1 MTTLAIE
8 ADHVGRSFKVRR
20 SDPVV
25 ALGDVSLE
33 VSRGE
38 LFGLLGPNGAG
49 KTTLIKILVTLLLP
63 SSGSARVAGF
73 DVATQ
78 AREVRWRIAMV
89 SGGEETG
96 FGMLTLTE
104 QLWMFAQL
112 HGIRTREARR
122 RIAELLEVVGLGDV
136 ASRKVSDLSTGM
148 RQRLNLARGLL
159 TEPEVLFLDEPTVG
173 LDVEAARDL
182 RVYIRRWMAERG
194 AGGPGS
200 SPPPR
205 TILLTTHYLAE
216 AEELCD
222 RVAIIDR
229 GTILACDTPA
239 RLRRGAGGS
248 TRHQVQVDPL
258 PAPGWEA
265 AVADLRRVAI
275 EGPEELAVDLG
286 PGGDLGVLVAA
297 LSAAGSRVRGI
308 ARVEPTLEDVFV
320 EIVGGSAD
328 SVAHPIPGAVPSS
341 EDIR

>member
-1 MTTLAIE
+1 MTALAIE
-8 ADHVGRSFKVRR
+8 ADHVGRTFAVRR

-25 ALGDVSLE
+25 ALRDVSLE
-33 VSRGE
+33 VPRGE

-63 SSGSARVAGF
+63 SSGQARVAGF

-96 FGMLTLTE
+96 FGLLTLSE

-122 RIAELLEVVGLGDV
+122 RIAELLEVVGLSAA

-194 AGGPGS
+194 D
-200 SPPPR
+200 R

-229 GTILACDTPA
+229 GTILACDTPT
-239 RLRRGAGGS
+239 RLRRGASGT
-248 TRHQVQVDPL
+248 TRHRVQVDPM

-265 AVADLRRVAI
+265 SVADLRRATI
-275 EGPEELAVDLG
+275 EGPEELLVDLG
-286 PGGDLGVLVAA
+286 PGGDLSALVAA
-297 LSAAGSRVRGI
+297 LASAGSRIMGI
-308 ARVEPTLEDVFV
+308 ARIEPTLEDVFV
-320 EIVGGSAD
+320 EILGRASDAEDTALRSAAE
-328 SVAHPIPGAVPSS
+328 SVPRPEEV
-341 EDIR
+341 R

>member
-1 MTTLAIE
+1 VTALAIKV
-8 ADHVGRSFKVRR
+8 DHVGRTFAVRR
-20 SDPVV
+20 SEPVV
-25 ALGDVSLE
+25 ALRDVSLE
-33 VSRGE
+33 VPRGE

-63 SSGSARVAGF
+63 SSGQARVAGF

-78 AREVRWRIAMV
+78 ARDVRWRIAMV

-104 QLWMFAQL
+104 QLWMFASL
-112 HGIRTREARR
+112 HGIGTREARR
-122 RIAELLEVVGLGDV
+122 RIAELLDVVGLGDV

-194 AGGPGS
+194 D
-200 SPPPR
+200 R

-239 RLRRGAGGS
+239 RLRRGASG
-248 TRHQVQVDPL
+248 TIRHRIQVEPI
-258 PAPGWEA
+258 PAPGWER
-265 AVADLRRVAI
+265 AVPDLRRATI
-275 EGPEELAVDLG
+275 DGPEELTVDLG
-286 PGGDLGVLVAA
+286 PAGDVGLLVAA
-297 LSAAGSRVRGI
+297 LSAAGSRVTGI
-308 ARVEPTLEDVFV
+308 ATIEPTLEDVFV
-320 EIVGGSAD
+320 EIVGREID
-328 SVAHPIPGAVPSS
+328 PVDPV
-341 EDIR
+341 EVQ

>member
-1 MTTLAIE
+1 VTTLAIE
-8 ADHVGRSFKVRR
+8 ADHVGRTFAVRR

-25 ALGDVSLE
+25 ALRDVSLE
-33 VSRGE
+33 VPRGE

-73 DVATQ
+73 DVAAQ

-96 FGMLTLTE
+96 FGLLTLSE
-104 QLWMFAQL
+104 QLWLFSQL

-122 RIAELLEVVGLGDV
+122 RIGELLEVVGLSAV

-182 RVYIRRWMAERG
+182 RLYIRRWMAERG
-194 AGGPGS
+194 D
-200 SPPPR
+200 R

-229 GTILACDTPA
+229 GTILACDTPS
-239 RLRRGAGGS
+239 RLRRGAS
-248 TRHQVQVDPL
+248 ATTRHRIQVDPM

-265 AVADLRRVAI
+265 AVPDVRRVGI

-286 PGGDLGVLVAA
+286 PGGDLAALVAA
-297 LSAAGSRVRGI
+297 LASAGSRV
-308 ARVEPTLEDVFV
+308 AALSQLEPTLEDVFV
-320 EIVGGSAD
+320 EILGRAAEPAEGAEGGS
-328 SVAHPIPGAVPSS
+328 VVEVPK
-341 EDIR
+341 

>member
-1 MTTLAIE
+1 VTALAIKV
-8 ADHVGRSFKVRR
+8 DHVGRTFAVRR
-20 SDPVV
+20 SEPVV
-25 ALGDVSLE
+25 ALRDVSLE
-33 VSRGE
+33 VPRGE

-63 SSGSARVAGF
+63 SSGQARVAGF

-78 AREVRWRIAMV
+78 ARDVRWRIAMV

-104 QLWMFAQL
+104 QLWMFASL
-112 HGIRTREARR
+112 HGIGTREARR
-122 RIAELLEVVGLGDV
+122 RIAELLDVVGLGDV

-194 AGGPGS
+194 D
-200 SPPPR
+200 R

-239 RLRRGAGGS
+239 RLRRGASG
-248 TRHQVQVDPL
+248 TIRHRIQVGPI
-258 PAPGWEA
+258 PAPGWER
-265 AVADLRRVAI
+265 AVPDLRRATI
-275 EGPEELAVDLG
+275 DGPEELTVDLG
-286 PGGDLGVLVAA
+286 PAGDVGLLVAA
-297 LSAAGSRVRGI
+297 LSAAGSRVTGI
-308 ARVEPTLEDVFV
+308 ATIEPTLEDVFV
-320 EIVGGSAD
+320 EIVGREID
-328 SVAHPIPGAVPSS
+328 PVDPV
-341 EDIR
+341 EVQ

>member
-1 MTTLAIE
+1 VTALAIE
-8 ADHVGRSFKVRR
+8 ADHVGRTFAVRR

-25 ALGDVSLE
+25 ALRDVSLE
-33 VSRGE
+33 VPRGE

-63 SSGSARVAGF
+63 SSGQARVAGF

-96 FGMLTLTE
+96 FGLLTLTE
-104 QLWMFAQL
+104 QLWLFAQL
-112 HGIRTREARR
+112 HGMRSRDAHR
-122 RIAELLEVVGLGDV
+122 RITELLEVVGLSAAAG
-136 ASRKVSDLSTGM
+136 RKVSDLSTGM

-182 RVYIRRWMAERG
+182 RLYIRRWMAERG
-194 AGGPGS
+194 D
-200 SPPPR
+200 R

-239 RLRRGAGGS
+239 RLRRGARAT
-248 TRHQVQVDPL
+248 TRHRIQVEPM
-258 PAPGWEA
+258 PAPGWEKT
-265 AVADLRRVAI
+265 VPDLRRIAV
-275 EGPEELAVDLG
+275 EGPQELLVELG
-286 PGGDLGVLVAA
+286 PVGDISVLVAA
-297 LSAAGSRVRGI
+297 LAAAGSRVVAI
-308 ARVEPTLEDVFV
+308 DRVEPTLEDVFV
-320 EIVGGSAD
+320 EILDKASDPVD
-328 SVAHPIPGAVPSS
+328 V
-341 EDIR
+341 R

>member
-1 MTTLAIE
+1 VGTLAIQS
-8 ADHVGRSFKVRR
+8 DNVGRTFAVRR
-20 SDPVV
+20 GHPVV
-25 ALGDVSLE
+25 ALRDVSLE
-33 VSRGE
+33 VPRGE

-49 KTTLIKILVTLLLP
+49 KTTFIKILVTLLLP
-63 SSGSARVAGF
+63 SSGEARVAGL

-112 HGIRTREARR
+112 HGMRTREARR
-122 RIAELLEVVGLGDV
+122 RIAELLEVVGLGAV

-182 RVYIRRWMAERG
+182 RVYVRHWMAERG
-194 AGGPGS
+194 AGGSGS
-200 SPPPR
+200 APVPR

-239 RLRRGAGGS
+239 RLRRGASGVI
-248 TRHQVQVDPL
+248 RHRVQVDPM
-258 PAPGWEA
+258 PSPGWEA
-265 AVADLRRVAI
+265 AVADLHRVTV
-275 EGPEELAVDLG
+275 EGPEELVVDLG
-286 PGGDLGVLVAA
+286 PGGDLGALVTA
-297 LSAAGSRVRGI
+297 LCAAGSRVTGI
-308 ARVEPTLEDVFV
+308 ARIEPTLEDVFV
-320 EIVGGSAD
+320 EIVGRAPD
-328 SVAHPIPGAVPSS
+328 SVEV
-341 EDIR
+341 R